1 MQKTSFEPVLESA
14 KAARDFVRQAVTGA
28 EDLDIDMVVLLATE
42 LATNAILHSRLPFD
56 VTVALTASGAQV
68 CVDDL
73 SSVLPSVTQP
83 ADTDASGRG
92 LGMVAAG
99 SARWGIKATDAGKR
113 AWFEVC
119 RSPIDVTAPIP

>member
-14 KAARDFVRQAVTGA
+14 KAARDFVRQAVNGA
-28 EDLDIDMVVLLATE
+28 EGLDIDMIVLLATE
-42 LATNAILHSRLPFD
+42 LATNAILHSRLPFE
-56 VTVALTASGAQV
+56 VTVALTANCAQV

-73 SSVLPSVTQP
+73 SSMLPSVTRP
-83 ADTDASGRG
+83 ADTETSGRG

-119 RSPIDVTAPIP
+119 RSPVDETVPIP